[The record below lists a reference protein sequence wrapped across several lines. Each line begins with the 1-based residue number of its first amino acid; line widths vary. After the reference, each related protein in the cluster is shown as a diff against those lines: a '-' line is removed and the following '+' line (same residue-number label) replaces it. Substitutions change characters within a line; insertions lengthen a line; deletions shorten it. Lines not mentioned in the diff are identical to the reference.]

1 MTPRPNGV
9 PNSNK
14 AISTTLSG
22 GPDAEGL
29 PLTIPS
35 SHGPAT
41 LTAVTALAARAT
53 PHTIPG
59 LVTTASAPW
68 AAVTATP
75 NRRAQRARAT
85 SMPVRDTTVDTHI
98 ESAIS
103 TTEAPE

>member
-1 MTPRPNGV
+1 SSGHTTRTTRRAAGIVLTNQNAATSAASPTTSAGVSAAPMTPRPNGV

-41 LTAVTALAARAT
+41 LTSVTALAARAT

-59 LVTTASAPW
+59 LLTTASVP
-68 AAVTATP
+68 
-75 NRRAQRARAT
+75 
-85 SMPVRDTTVDTHI
+85 
-98 ESAIS
+98 
-103 TTEAPE
+103 